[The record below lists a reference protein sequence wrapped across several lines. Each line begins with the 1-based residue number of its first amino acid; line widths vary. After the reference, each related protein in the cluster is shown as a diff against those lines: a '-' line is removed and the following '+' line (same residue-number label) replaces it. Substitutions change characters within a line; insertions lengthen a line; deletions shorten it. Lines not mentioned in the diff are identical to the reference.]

1 MRTLVR
7 HAVLA
12 ASVAVVALACGS
24 SNDKQPNTPSSSTE
38 NNQAQYQQ
46 QPQPQASQPQQ
57 GMNDN
62 TSQGTSPGDES
73 GTGATIGSGGP
84 QKPFYG
90 PGLTNPDDQA
100 GTATTNE
107 GSMQA
112 KQVSNLSDGDIYAIE
127 DAANNGEIQMAEL
140 AKKQGVGAATKDFA
154 AMMITHHRDAEN
166 KLKTIAKKQNI
177 TSKDNDVSNKLK
189 GDVSSMI
196 TDMRAKKGKDFDRL
210 YIDNQVKAH
219 KDVLDIVDNQL
230 IPSVQN
236 ADLKTHLS
244 DVRRTVADHLQK
256 AEDIQSKMQPTASTD
271 TNGGTAKGK
280 STTTT
285 TKSKA
290 KTPAKPD
297 TKPACDTSVDPDCD
311 GDVHPTKKSDKNDST
326 KKF

>member
-24 SNDKQPNTPSSSTE
+24 SDNKQPNTPSSSTE
-38 NNQAQYQQ
+38 YNQAQY
-46 QPQPQASQPQQ
+46 PQPQTSQPQQ
-57 GMNDN
+57 GSNDN
-62 TSQGTSPGDES
+62 TTQGMSPGDQS
-73 GTGATIGSGGP
+73 GTGSTIGSGGP

-90 PGLTNPDDQA
+90 PGLDNPDQA

-112 KQVSNLSDGDIYAIE
+112 KQVTNLSDGDIFAIE

-140 AKKQGVGAATKDFA
+140 AKKQGVGAQTKDFA

-166 KLKTIAKKQNI
+166 KLKALAKKQNI

-196 TDMRAKKGKDFDRL
+196 TDMRAKKGKEFDRL
-210 YIDNQVKAH
+210 YMDNQVKAH
-219 KDVLDIVDNQL
+219 RDVLDIVDNQL

-244 DVRRTVADHLQK
+244 EVRRTVADHLQK
-256 AEDIQSKMQPTASTD
+256 AEDIQAKMQPTAATE
-271 TNGGTAKGK
+271 TTGGTAKGK

-290 KTPAKPD
+290 KGTTPAKPD
-297 TKPACDTSVDPDCD
+297 TKPACDTSIDPDCD
-311 GDVHPTKKSDKNDST
+311 GDVHPTKKSDKNDGT
-326 KKF
+326 KQF